1 MIFATICKMILTA
14 SFLFEN
20 RLVGEPG
27 AAGWLAGA
35 SIARGPVH
43 GLPKKQ
49 PNHHFWY
56 HLQHGFGGQLLL
68 ENRLVGELGA
78 AGWRQYREVD

>member
-1 MIFATICKMILTA
+1 MILTA
-14 SFLFEN
+14 RFLIAN
-20 RLVGEPG
+20 RLAGEPG
-27 AAGWLAGA
+27 AGWLAGA

-49 PNHHFWY
+49 PNHYFWY
-56 HLQHGFGGQLLL
+56 HLQDGFGGQLLL

-78 AGWRQYREVD
+78 AGWSQYRVSES